1 MAQEYI
7 LPWKESGNALV
18 LEVKDLLLKIEDG
31 ALVVS
36 SKHDSQNVKFYM
48 DDEHID
54 KDWQAMLLG
63 DALVEAIDYRAWA
76 SALSDHKARMRV
88 ER

>member
-1 MAQEYI
+1 MQETI
-7 LPWKESGNALV
+7 LPWQPSGNKLI
-18 LEVKDLLLKIEDG
+18 LEVKDLILAIEDG
-31 ALVVS
+31 SLVIS
-36 SKHDSQNVKFYM
+36 TKHDTQGIRIVM

-63 DALVEAIDYRAWA
+63 DALVEAIDYRMWA
-76 SALSDHKARMRV
+76 SALSEHKARMRV

>member
-1 MAQEYI
+1 MQETI
-7 LPWKESGNALV
+7 LPWTPSGNRLV
-18 LEVKDLLLKIEDG
+18 LEVKDLVLAIEDG
-31 ALVVS
+31 ALIVS

-63 DALVEAIDYRAWA
+63 DALVEAIDFRMWA
-76 SALSDHKARMRV
+76 SARSEHLARTRV

>member
-1 MAQEYI
+1 MQDTI
-7 LPWKESGNALV
+7 LPWAPSGNRLT
-18 LEVKDLLLKIEDG
+18 LDVKDLLLAIEDG
-31 ALVVS
+31 ALIVS

-54 KDWQAMLLG
+54 RDWQAMLLG
-63 DALVEAIDYRAWA
+63 DALVEAIDYRMWA